1 VKPLSFI
8 NQMSK
13 NHLLKL
19 IIFELSDFHLLMG
32 FCFEWKNYLTIFLS
46 SLEILFAAHFYL

>member
-1 VKPLSFI
+1 
-8 NQMSK
+8 MSK
-13 NHLLKL
+13 NHLLNL
-19 IIFELSDFHLLMG
+19 IIFELSDFHFLMG